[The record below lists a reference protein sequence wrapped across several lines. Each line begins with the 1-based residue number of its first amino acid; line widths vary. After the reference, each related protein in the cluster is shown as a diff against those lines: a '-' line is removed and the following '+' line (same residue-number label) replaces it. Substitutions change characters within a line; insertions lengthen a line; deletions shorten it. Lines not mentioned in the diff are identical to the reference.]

1 MNILIIG
8 SGGRE
13 HALADKI
20 SSSPLCSRL
29 FITPGNAGTALIG
42 TNIPGD
48 PVDFASIK
56 ETVTSLNIGL
66 VVVGPEVPLVE
77 GIVDFFA
84 GDDQL
89 KSIPI
94 IGPSKQGAMLEG
106 SKAFAKEFMQR
117 HQIPTASYQRFQQ
130 HTLEDG
136 LAYLDTHSTP
146 VVLKA
151 DGLAAGK
158 GVVITQTAEEAKKE
172 LREMLSGKFGDAS
185 NHVVIEQFL
194 NGIEFSVFVITDG
207 EDYVLLPEAK
217 DYKRAGEGDTGLNTG
232 GMGAISPVPF
242 VDEELWSK
250 VTSRIIEPTV
260 RGIHEEKIPYKGF
273 IFFGLINVDGEP
285 YVIEYNCRLGDPE
298 TEVVLPRVQSDFV
311 ELLLAAWNSDLKNYE
326 LKVDPR
332 TAVTIMLVSGGY
344 PGVFEKGKR
353 VSGLDKVDGSRI
365 YHAGTNVFDGSVL
378 TSGGRVIA
386 VTSMASTMQRAI
398 DKCLI
403 NAERIRFDGKYYRK
417 DIGFD
422 LSAYIPA

>member
-1 MNILIIG
+1 
-8 SGGRE
+8 
-13 HALADKI
+13 
-20 SSSPLCSRL
+20 
-29 FITPGNAGTALIG
+29 
-42 TNIPGD
+42 
-48 PVDFASIK
+48 
-56 ETVTSLNIGL
+56 
-66 VVVGPEVPLVE
+66 
-77 GIVDFFA
+77 
-84 GDDQL
+84 
-89 KSIPI
+89 
-94 IGPSKQGAMLEG
+94 
-106 SKAFAKEFMQR
+106 
-117 HQIPTASYQRFQQ
+117 
-130 HTLEDG
+130 
-136 LAYLDTHSTP
+136 
-146 VVLKA
+146 
-151 DGLAAGK
+151 
-158 GVVITQTAEEAKKE
+158 
-172 LREMLSGKFGDAS
+172 
-185 NHVVIEQFL
+185 
-194 NGIEFSVFVITDG
+194 
-207 EDYVLLPEAK
+207 
-217 DYKRAGEGDTGLNTG
+217 
-232 GMGAISPVPF
+232 MGAISPVPF

-311 ELLLAAWNSDLKNYE
+311 ELLLGAWNSDIKNYE
-326 LKVDPR
+326 LKVDSR